1 MSVRVWRDEDDS
13 LLIQFDDDTIY
24 QLPAGFLELS
34 EKPNQMVESGP
45 EWKEMVIGDF
55 TAFRDLLDRW
65 SRDIDSMKMLDG
77 SPLPDY
83 ARGFKAGIRT
93 CFSTLLAIVQKKE
106 EDR

>member
-1 MSVRVWRDEDDS
+1 M
-13 LLIQFDDDTIY
+13 
-24 QLPAGFLELS
+24 
-34 EKPNQMVESGP
+34 
-45 EWKEMVIGDF
+45 
-55 TAFRDLLDRW
+55 W

-83 ARGFKAGIRT
+83 ARGFKAGIRI